1 MQEAEIRTMSLPVK
15 LTEPEIALR
24 AQELASAESVLG
36 DAETRLDQFVEAAKG
51 TKKGIE
57 TEIADARG
65 KVREL
70 ARVVRERREDR
81 DVPIMEEA
89 DYDKGAMNTYRT
101 DTHEIVAT
109 RGLTH
114 EERQQSLFARGR
126 KSS

>member
-1 MQEAEIRTMSLPVK
+1 MEQAEVRTMPLPVK
-15 LTEPEIALR
+15 LSESEIALR

-57 TEIADARG
+57 TEIADARQ
-65 KVREL
+65 KVRHL
-70 ARVVRERREDR
+70 ARVVRERKEDR

-101 DTHEIVAT
+101 DTHEVVAT
-109 RGLTH
+109 RGLSH
-114 EERQQSLFARGR
+114 DERQQTLFTRGR

>member
-1 MQEAEIRTMSLPVK
+1 MQQAEVRTMPLPVK
-15 LTEPEIALR
+15 LSESEIALR

-57 TEIADARG
+57 TEIADARQQ
-65 KVREL
+65 VRHL

-81 DVPIMEEA
+81 DVPIMGEA

-101 DTHEIVAT
+101 DTHEVVAT
-109 RGLTH
+109 RGLSH
-114 EERQQSLFARGR
+114 DERQQTLFSR

>member
-1 MQEAEIRTMSLPVK
+1 MQEAEVRTMSLPVK
-15 LTEPEIALR
+15 LSESEVALR
-24 AQELASAESVLG
+24 AQELASAESVMG
-36 DAETRLDQFVEAAKG
+36 DAETRLDAFVEAAKG

-65 KVREL
+65 SVRRL

-89 DYDKGAMNTYRT
+89 DFEKGAMNTYRT
-101 DTHEIVAT
+101 DTHEVVAT
-109 RGLTH
+109 RGLSH
-114 EERQQSLFARGR
+114 DERQQSLFTRGR